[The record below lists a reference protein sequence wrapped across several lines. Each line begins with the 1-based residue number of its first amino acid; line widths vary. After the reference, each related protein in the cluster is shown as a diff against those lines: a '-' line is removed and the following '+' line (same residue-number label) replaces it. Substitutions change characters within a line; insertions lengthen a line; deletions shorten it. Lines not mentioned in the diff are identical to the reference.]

1 MRCAKC
7 SLRVR
12 HGFLPGVPPAF
23 GPGGNLEI
31 GEPVPDIRALKSDIA
46 GKLAVLLTWLG
57 RGKLASVGHWEQ
69 D

>member
-1 MRCAKC
+1 
-7 SLRVR
+7 
-12 HGFLPGVPPAF
+12 LPGVPPAF